1 MHVLT
6 GESFT
11 TIYRELIML
20 VSGKG
25 TLEAKT
31 RDLLAIQLV
40 LTDPERSLL
49 LIKKNWKWAFQ
60 EAFDRMS
67 GIFGEDE
74 AYANPGIAHEYR
86 HTWAKKLEKEGGE
99 FFDYAYGDIYREAVP
114 KVIKLL
120 RKKLWREAIITIWQ
134 PAHLIN
140 QEDFQR
146 RPCTL
151 TLHFIIRD
159 GQLHAFCNMR
169 TNDIINLLPY
179 DVFHHTLLQRYIA
192 AKLEIKVGHYHHF
205 ATHMYYPKKR
215 EREGRQFLEKII
227 EKLEKVSVEQYGF
240 KVSELYSQSIDQDFK
255 TANDILYRGGHEG
268 QAIHSPLL
276 RNMIWFL
283 QDARVNNEFP
293 LLLR

>member
-6 GESFT
+6 QDSFT
-11 TIYRELIML
+11 RIYLDLIKL

-31 RDLLAIQLV
+31 RDLLAVQLV

-60 EAFDRMS
+60 ETFDRMS

-74 AYANPGIAHEYR
+74 ERANPGIAYKYR
-86 HTWAKKLEKEGGE
+86 SAWTKKLEKEGGE
-99 FFDYAYGDIYREAVP
+99 SFDYAYGNVYREAVP
-114 KVIKLL
+114 KVIRLL
-120 RKKLWREAIITIWQ
+120 RNKLWREAIIPVWQ
-134 PAHLIN
+134 PAYLIY

-151 TLHFIIRD
+151 TLHFIIRN

-179 DVFHHTLLQRYIA
+179 DVFHHTVLQRYIA
-192 AKLEIKVGHYHHF
+192 AKLEMKVGRYYHF

-215 EREGRQFLEKII
+215 EREGRQFLEKVI
-227 EKLEKVSVEQYGF
+227 EKLGKVSIEQYGF
-240 KVSELYSQSIDQDFK
+240 KVSELYSQAIDKDFK
-255 TANDILYRGGHEG
+255 AANDILYRGGHVG

-276 RNMIWFL
+276 RNMVWFL
-283 QDARVNNEFP
+283 KDETVNNEFP

>member
-1 MHVLT
+1 MYVLT
-6 GESFT
+6 EQSFT
-11 TIYRELIML
+11 TMYRQLIAL

-31 RDLLAIQLV
+31 RDLMGVQLV

-74 AYANPGIAHEYR
+74 EYANPGIAYKYR
-86 HTWAKKLEKEGGE
+86 PAWSRKLSKEGDQ
-99 FFDYAYGDIYREAVP
+99 FDYAYGDVYREAVP

-120 RKKLWREAIITIWQ
+120 RRKLWREAIIPIWE
-134 PAHLIN
+134 PRHLIN
-140 QEDFQR
+140 QEDFNR

-151 TLHFIIRD
+151 TLHFLIRD

-192 AKLEIKVGHYHHF
+192 LKLEIEVGHYHHF
-205 ATHMYYPKKR
+205 ASHMYYPKKR
-215 EREGRQFLEKII
+215 EREGRQFLEKMM
-227 EKLEKVSVEQYGF
+227 EKLEKVSINQYLH
-240 KVSELYSQSIDQDFK
+240 KLSTLYSHSIDQDFK
-255 TANDILYRGGHEG
+255 TCYDILYREG
-268 QAIHSPLL
+268 RASQAIHSPLL
-276 RNMIWFL
+276 RNMIWHL
-283 QDARVNNEFP
+283 KDKPPKNEFP
-293 LLLR
+293 LLSR